1 MKWRRNKKAWIN
13 RYHIHHNI
21 ISLCLYFLCR
31 PVNKKFFAG
40 AGVGDTSAWEVLLRL
55 LWTVFR
61 RMRGGTTVPLLAGAG
76 PVDTSV
82 FGGTLTFNVTNLPS
96 DPWWTV
102 GSAYNLS
109 RDILYVWRY

>member
-31 PVNKKFFAG
+31 PVSKKFFAG
-40 AGVGDTSAWEVLLRL
+40 AGADIPSAWGGAFTFYVLYILSS
-55 LWTVFR
+55 
-61 RMRGGTTVPLLAGAG
+61 A
-76 PVDTSV
+76 
-82 FGGTLTFNVTNLPS
+82 
-96 DPWWTV
+96 WWFI

>member
-31 PVNKKFFAG
+31 PVSKKFFAG
-40 AGVGDTSAWEVLLRL
+40 AGVGDTSAW
-55 LWTVFR
+55 
-61 RMRGGTTVPLLAGAG
+61 GGA
-76 PVDTSV
+76 
-82 FGGTLTFNVTNLPS
+82 FTFNVTNLPS

-109 RDILYVWRY
+109 RDILYVWRYESRLGNLLFN